1 VTRVVGVI
9 LHNWPLKLAAV
20 GLATLLY
27 GGLVLSQNT
36 QTFLGVIPVHVE
48 EQPPDTFLLTA
59 IEPVTEVRYF
69 SATGARPI
77 TSTFEAVVDLS
88 GVVAGTGPQVVPIS
102 VRSVDERIQVLGSE
116 PDVATV
122 QLDTLAT
129 RDVPVVVNRGS
140 VPEGLEV
147 GEATVEPTTVEVSGP
162 ASVVEKVVS
171 ARADVVIQSTGI
183 DVDQDVTLVPVDGL
197 GNAVSPVNLEPT
209 TARVRIPVFSDRES
223 RTVPVTPVVTGTPA
237 PGFEVAGVT
246 VDPPVVTVE
255 GDADQLAELVG
266 LETEP
271 VSVNAASSQQR
282 RTVELVLPD
291 GVVPLGQTTVLVTVD
306 LRAVT
311 ETRSFSTG
319 VRVVGDDPGLTYQP
333 STDRVLLV
341 IGGGT
346 ADLDRLDGSTLVA
359 DLDVSDLG
367 VGQADVPVTVELP
380 AGLNLVSVS
389 PATVRVTVGAVPT
402 PTPAAVQPSPTP
414 SVGAGG

>member
-1 VTRVVGVI
+1 
-9 LHNWPLKLAAV
+9 
-20 GLATLLY
+20 
-27 GGLVLSQNT
+27 
-36 QTFLGVIPVHVE
+36 
-48 EQPPDTFLLTA
+48 
-59 IEPVTEVRYF
+59 
-69 SATGARPI
+69 
-77 TSTFEAVVDLS
+77 
-88 GVVAGTGPQVVPIS
+88 
-102 VRSVDERIQVLGSE
+102 
-116 PDVATV
+116 
-122 QLDTLAT
+122 
-129 RDVPVVVNRGS
+129 
-140 VPEGLEV
+140 
-147 GEATVEPTTVEVSGP
+147 
-162 ASVVEKVVS
+162 
-171 ARADVVIQSTGI
+171 
-183 DVDQDVTLVPVDGL
+183 
-197 GNAVSPVNLEPT
+197 
-209 TARVRIPVFSDRES
+209 
-223 RTVPVTPVVTGTPA
+223 VPVTPVVTGTPA

-291 GVVPLGQTTVLVTVD
+291 GVVPLGQATVLVTVD

-319 VRVVGDDPGLTYQP
+319 VQVVGADPDLTYQP

-346 ADLDRLDGSTLVA
+346 ADLDRLDGATLVA

-380 AGLNLVSVS
+380 PGLTVVSVS
-389 PATVRVTVGAVPT
+389 PATVRVTVGAVAT
-402 PTPAAVQPSPTP
+402 PTPAGAQPSPSP